1 MEGKVKGEVESV
13 AISPAYL
20 TIPGVGR
27 LLGFDRR
34 SRAARENSV
43 AKYAN
48 SRWIVTLLHYWVG

>member
-1 MEGKVKGEVESV
+1 MKGEVESV
-13 AISPAYL
+13 EISPAYL

-34 SRAARENSV
+34 SRAERENSE

-48 SRWIVTLLHYWVG
+48 SCWIITLLHYWVG